1 MTCVAPDLLG
11 GRIVHRA
18 PVPGVRLL
26 PVPSGGAMTT
36 GEAPRR
42 RENAFTLV
50 RRLVSGGVT
59 LAKLEVQRGRQEMA
73 RNLGHLKTGVLQLAI
88 AAALA
93 VVFLIGLLAFIMA
106 VLVVIGLWWVA
117 LILLLVLVLAA
128 GLLAWRG
135 IKRVTSTKFTPEET
149 IAAVKEDVEWAKN
162 RLLRRG

>member
-1 MTCVAPDLLG
+1 MAAKNTG
-11 GRIVHRA
+11 GTDQVRWHPICS
-18 PVPGVRLL
+18 GVE
-26 PVPSGGAMTT
+26 SFTMTT

-73 RNLGHLKTGVLQLAI
+73 RNLGQLKGGVLRLAI

-93 VVFLIGLLAFIMA
+93 VIFLIGLLAFIMA
-106 VLVVIGLWWVA
+106 VLVMIGLWWVA
-117 LILLLVLVLAA
+117 LILLLVMVAGA
-128 GLLAWRG
+128 GLLAWSG
-135 IKRVTSTKFTPEET
+135 IRRVTSTKFTPEET

>member
-1 MTCVAPDLLG
+1 
-11 GRIVHRA
+11 
-18 PVPGVRLL
+18 
-26 PVPSGGAMTT
+26 MTT
-36 GEAPRR
+36 DDTSRR

-50 RRLVSGGVT
+50 KRLVSGGVN
-59 LAKLEVQRGRQEMA
+59 LAKLELQRGRQEMA
-73 RNLGHLKTGVLQLAI
+73 QNLGHLKGGILMLAV

-93 VVFLIGLLAFIMA
+93 FMFLIALVAFVIA

-117 LILLLVLVLAA
+117 LIVLAVLLLLA

-135 IKRVTSTKFTPEET
+135 IKRVSSTKFTPEET